1 MSEDLLQDHAYRN
14 ASEEEKE
21 IGLKVEKLLIGLSVS
36 SAQDLLKCVSYA
48 IADKSKV
55 LAI

>member
-1 MSEDLLQDHAYRN
+1 MSENLLQDHSYRN
-14 ASEEEKE
+14 VSEEEKE
-21 IGLKVEKLLIGLSVS
+21 IGLKIEKLLIGLSVS
-36 SAQDLLKCVSYA
+36 SAQDLLKCIGYA